1 MVERSCGVWAIA
13 AVLRTGHSSI
23 NDSTVVCSRIE
34 DAFWDPARRIHKIN
48 TQSSTPHAARA
59 APVSGVTQVSLYCMG
74 DPIQLCVPW
83 YEVRVTRA
91 STAYRQCIHCTVW
104 FLVVTWTRGHA
115 PPAPATT
122 HDAAMHR
129 CRCTQRGSTDT
140 YHILRS

>member
-1 MVERSCGVWAIA
+1 MWAIA

-83 YEVRVTRA
+83 Y
-91 STAYRQCIHCTVW
+91 S
-104 FLVVTWTRGHA
+104 VVLSVLLRDAQGISRG
-115 PPAPATT
+115 
-122 HDAAMHR
+122 
-129 CRCTQRGSTDT
+129 
-140 YHILRS
+140 